1 MPRVAGLF
9 AAFVSIFGPLLLAAQ
24 PARGGDLVSRFAC
37 KDLGNRRFRPYYL
50 RAVDDGTRLVD
61 YSQTPRGLLGQN
73 PMTSQDECDAAV
85 AAANAAFGVICS
97 RTGLDG
103 WKPTLYTGTSPG
115 RADFGYLGGSSIFP
129 FADCLAATAASS
141 ERGVCFWGGS
151 EWYVA
156 PIDREGINDGPFA
169 TLDACTAATRAD

>member
-1 MPRVAGLF
+1 LAVVFGVLAG
-9 AAFVSIFGPLLLAAQ
+9 APTGHA
-24 PARGGDLVSRFAC
+24 GDLASRFAC
-37 KDLGNRRFRPYYL
+37 KDLGSGRFRPYYL

-61 YSQTPRGLLGQN
+61 YSQLPHGLLGQN
-73 PMTSQDECDAAV
+73 PMTSADECEAAL
-85 AAANAAFGVICS
+85 AAANHAFGVICS

-129 FADCLAATAASS
+129 FADCLAATAAAS

-151 EWYVA
+151 DWYVA
-156 PIDREGINDGPFA
+156 PIDREGVSAGPFA